1 MPYDGS
7 EPSEKA
13 LGYAADL
20 ARSVKENSPQVFL
33 LYVVPEI
40 HLPPSLDYGMKIS
53 YVKSSREYL
62 KELYQGMKEAA
73 VEMLADKKMAL
84 EETLEAAAGAN
95 AVKTLVRVG
104 NPVEQ
109 ILTVAKDNDVDLII
123 IGSGRLTGI
132 RRITSLGSVARAVS
146 ERSMCPVMLV
156 H

>member
-1 MPYDGS
+1 
-7 EPSEKA
+7 
-13 LGYAADL
+13 
-20 ARSVKENSPQVFL
+20 
-33 LYVVPEI
+33 
-40 HLPPSLDYGMKIS
+40 MKIS